1 MKIIPAVDIMDGE
14 CVQLVGGKPETK
26 KSYGNPVD
34 IAKRWVSKGAE
45 MLHVVDLDAA
55 LGRGDNTEVV
65 LDIAHSVDVPIH
77 MGGGIR
83 DLKTAEFLLNSD
95 IDRIILG
102 TLVINDYFN
111 EFKILKELNQNF
123 GGRVIAAVDSKGGN
137 VVVKGWQEK
146 TELKAQDFM
155 KKAEGLVWGF
165 LYTDVDV
172 EGRMRGININSIETV
187 LSSTNKPVIIS
198 GGISSGNDIE
208 SLNNSGVWGIV
219 LGKALYE
226 GHIKLK

>member
-123 GGRVIAAVDSKGGN
+123 GDMVIAAVDSKGGN